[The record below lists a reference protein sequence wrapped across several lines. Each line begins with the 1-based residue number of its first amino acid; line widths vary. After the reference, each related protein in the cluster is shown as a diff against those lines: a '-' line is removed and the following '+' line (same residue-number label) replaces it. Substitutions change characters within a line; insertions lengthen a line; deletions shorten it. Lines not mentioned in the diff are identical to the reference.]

1 MSCLIVTPYS
11 AVKEVVRRRRP
22 SHLLSLMDLVV
33 ETPASISPDRHLRI
47 HIHDISE
54 PMEGAIAPDPA
65 HIQEML
71 SFAETWDRS
80 APFLVHC
87 WAGISRST
95 AAAFI
100 LLNQIHGQGREYDIA
115 QTLRFYAPHA
125 QPNRLMIRH
134 ADKLM
139 NREGRMI
146 GAVDEM
152 GLASGLEGEIVEL
165 PLTLEDL

>member
-1 MSCLIVTPYS
+1 MSYLIVSPYS
-11 AVKEVVRRRRP
+11 AIQDVVRRRRP
-22 SHLLSLMDLVV
+22 SHLLSLMDLLV
-33 ETPASISPDRHLRI
+33 ETPRQIRADRHLQI
-47 HIHDISE
+47 NVHDISE
-54 PMEGAIAPDPA
+54 PMEGAIAPDPV
-65 HIQEML
+65 HIREML
-71 SFAETWDRS
+71 TFAEGWDRS

-100 LLNQIHGQGREYDIA
+100 LLNQIHGAGREYDIA
-115 QTLRFYAPHA
+115 ETLRFYAPHA

-152 GLASGLEGEIVEL
+152 GEASGLEGEIVEL

>member
-1 MSCLIVTPYS
+1 MSCLIVSPYA
-11 AVKEVVRRRRP
+11 AVEEVVRRRHP

-33 ETPASISPDRHLRI
+33 HTPKQIRPDRHLQI
-47 HIHDISE
+47 NIHDISE
-54 PMEGAIAPDPA
+54 PMEGAIAPDPV

-71 SFAETWDRS
+71 AFAESWDRS

-95 AAAFI
+95 AAALI
-100 LLNQIHGQGREYDIA
+100 LLNQIHGPGREYDIA

-139 NREGRMI
+139 SREGRMI
-146 GAVDEM
+146 SAVDEM
-152 GLASGLEGEIVEL
+152 GEASGLEGEIVEL
-165 PLTLEDL
+165 PLALEDL